1 LLFLIEKGANVNAAT
16 PRLVVFTER
25 DEGPVCGLDERTIL
39 AAGGALR
46 FGTASGQAERLRMT
60 EPAEVII
67 VSSAPMTRE
76 FLSALPRLKGIVRSG
91 IGVDT
96 VDLQAATDLGIVVA
110 NVLDFCQDEVS
121 EHALGLMLAVARKIV
136 LADRKT
142 RSGGWVAGLQES
154 MLPMRRLKGQT
165 LGLVGFGR
173 IARGMATRAKGLGLE
188 VIASDPY
195 VSPETAEA
203 LGVRLLPLAEL
214 LPEADIISL
223 HVPLSDETRHLINRE
238 AFALMRHGTILINAS
253 RGAVVDEVALEEALA
268 EGRLAGAGLDVLEQ
282 EPIKLPH
289 PLLDFDNVVVTC
301 HYASCSL
308 EAYAEMRRAVSDQ
321 TAQILRGDFPKYL
334 VNVQVK
340 NLPQCRLRGMS
351 SQSGPQS

>member
-1 LLFLIEKGANVNAAT
+1 VNAAT

-25 DEGPVCGLDERTIL
+25 DEGPVCGLDEGTIL

-46 FGTASGQAERLRMT
+46 FGTASDQAERLRMT

-76 FLSALPRLKGIVRSG
+76 FLSALPRLKGIVRLG

-136 LADRKT
+136 LADRMT
-142 RSGGWVAGLQES
+142 RSGGWVAGVQES

-165 LGLVGFGR
+165 LGLIGFGR
-173 IARGMATRAKGLGLE
+173 IARSMAMRARAFGLE
-188 VIASDPY
+188 IIASDPY

-203 LGVRLLPLAEL
+203 LGVRLLPLADL
-214 LPEADIISL
+214 LPRADIISL
-223 HVPLSDETRHLINRE
+223 HVPLTPETRHLIDRE
-238 AFALMRHGTILINAS
+238 AFSLMRPGTILINAS
-253 RGAVVDEVALEEALA
+253 RGAVVDEAALEKALA

-321 TAQILRGDFPKYL
+321 AAQILRGDFPKYL

-340 NLPQCRLRGMS
+340 NLPQCRLRGMRAQS
-351 SQSGPQS
+351 GSQS